1 VVSKPVSEYLNF
13 FRLSIDQS
21 KFEMNVN
28 HTLSLQA
35 AISLGCTVVNIGPE
49 DLTDKKHH
57 LVLGILWQVIKKALL
72 KSINLSSNPELS
84 RLQNELLSGNAAPSS
99 IDEDG
104 NVSGN
109 SVGNIATMAP
119 EQVLL
124 QWFNYHLKRAHFS
137 KGPLKNFG
145 KDISSGEA
153 YAILLHQIDPEHV
166 SEEDVKA
173 ILETEEPLKR
183 SEMLIDCARKVL
195 NDDQSLFVGAED
207 IVSGNPRLNLAFTAT
222 LFNSHPSLGPSLDE
236 IHTMEMEHS
245 QLKREN
251 QSILTKAQQLQEQ
264 IEQLSNSV
272 SVLELS
278 RTNLN
283 EKIEA
288 VTSEKEQLQ
297 QSLQQFHKQL
307 QETSQQLDDARESQR
322 QSENQ
327 VQLHTENISRLQSQ
341 LQECQQTLERVTAEF
356 SQEKTNWE
364 RQLSESQEQNA
375 HLTRQLQKTN
385 EQSSSAQDQLQ
396 QKGDELRS
404 LLEQIEEMKKRIEEL
419 NARIK
424 ALEEELKQT
433 KEQLQKTIETKDK
446 QIAELTKELENLK
459 KGHEEAISKLNQ
471 DHQQK
476 VNSLQEVIQKLQDM
490 MPERAEMEG
499 FLTKQGG
506 SHKNWQ
512 KRYFVLKTN
521 FMCYYKDQKN
531 LKHPAGVIDLS
542 DARMGPVTI
551 ETIKKKN
558 CFEIATPKRIYYL
571 CSETEEE
578 QNKWLEFMERAK
590 ARLKSELSQR
600 KTFSQYSN
608 QQQ

>member
-1 VVSKPVSEYLNF
+1 
-13 FRLSIDQS
+13 
-21 KFEMNVN
+21 
-28 HTLSLQA
+28 
-35 AISLGCTVVNIGPE
+35 
-49 DLTDKKHH
+49 
-57 LVLGILWQVIKKALL
+57 
-72 KSINLSSNPELS
+72 
-84 RLQNELLSGNAAPSS
+84 
-99 IDEDG
+99 
-104 NVSGN
+104 
-109 SVGNIATMAP
+109 
-119 EQVLL
+119 
-124 QWFNYHLKRAHFS
+124 
-137 KGPLKNFG
+137 
-145 KDISSGEA
+145 
-153 YAILLHQIDPEHV
+153 
-166 SEEDVKA
+166 
-173 ILETEEPLKR
+173 LETEEPLKR

-327 VQLHTENISRLQSQ
+327 VQLHTENIARLQSQ
-341 LQECQQTLERVTAEF
+341 LQESQQTLERVTAEF
-356 SQEKTNWE
+356 SREKTNWE
-364 RQLSESQEQNA
+364 RQLSEYQEQNA
-375 HLTRQLQKTN
+375 HLTGQLQKTN
-385 EQSSSAQDQLQ
+385 EQSSSAQD
-396 QKGDELRS
+396 
-404 LLEQIEEMKKRIEEL
+404 
-419 NARIK
+419 
-424 ALEEELKQT
+424 
-433 KEQLQKTIETKDK
+433 QLQKTIETKDK